1 MGRTG
6 ACRQGGPFV
15 KSELL
20 TGGRVEVKQD
30 AKEITISVPAANR
43 REIDTIVRLQ
53 RDGPVGAVPG
63 PDAKD
68 PP

>member
-1 MGRTG
+1 MK
-6 ACRQGGPFV
+6 AAQGLGKYFV
-15 KSELL
+15 IAQLFSCLAL
-20 TGGRVEVKQD
+20 
-30 AKEITISVPAANR
+30 PAANR

-53 RDGPVGAVPG
+53 LDGPVGTVPG